1 MTQYGLKIK
10 NFSCGV
16 LYEYNLGVR
25 EYLNYTNAMFA
36 NNLLSYYLVENGL
49 RVSKDGRTRDIICI
63 NFDFGAKSYEETR
76 KKVVKSIEMQLAAN
90 GGEEL
95 DERVVKLRALLNKI
109 DAQKNSYVKKSK
121 EDIRYE
127 FYQNGVNI
135 EYVTRNKDGDITKSE
150 TIHYKMLYRST
161 GKAKA
166 GSCMFIS
173 QRLYQKA
180 HDFIYMGLKMP
191 KDNSPI
197 VEASAYVS
205 LVASAIVDTIKIDPK
220 NILILKDFDSLFKT
234 KVVSIETNEQK
245 ECYAKEINDYTL
257 KNTLFDGQALLDS
270 SIFPPWGNGYV
281 LLRHHMCKTAAFKS
295 NIQMFFRDYF
305 KEQYDDAV
313 VYDMFGNAHKVKDIQ
328 MITTD
333 NAMKWLKFGVS
344 YEYWCQ
350 KVAINHNMFG
360 IVKTAHKSK
369 LGDVQRMSYQM
380 INSLDIAIMDDVTKV
395 SKDYI
400 ISLKRDDKSFLEY
413 LRQNSNFSNDYEVLV
428 ALCEHNPEFK
438 YSEYF
443 RNRKKEIVRTYVK
456 KFRTGKVIQSGD
468 NLVMVGSPY
477 AMLLHA
483 VGENPES
490 DNTLSQREDSIG
502 CYTERFGFDV
512 DIAAFRS
519 PHNGKNNILALHNSY
534 SELIKKYFDIGEQC
548 IAVNCIHTDLQ
559 DRANG
564 CDFDSD
570 SIYCTDEK
578 GIAKYAQ
585 YCYMHYPTIVN
596 NIPKEKNQYSN
607 TMSDYALIDNGLAKS
622 QRAIGES
629 SNLAQLALT
638 YTYNFDDKK
647 YKDYVCIL
655 SVLAQVSIDSAK
667 RRYDIDISKEINRIK
682 KDMDIKEHGYPLFW
696 LSIRRGF
703 KRTKIN
709 HDLVCPMNVLSAIK
723 FGEYPMKHN
732 VLPMDYFFKQHELK
746 EGRRK
751 SRKVEKFIEKYA
763 LSLYCSHMNNDDE
776 YFLLKSN
783 FEEMVEDIGSIYI
796 SKEYVGLMSW
806 LINRAFC
813 VTPNTKGRRHITQST
828 LYKNKSILLKTLYSV
843 NPSNL
848 LAVFSKNL

>member
-1 MTQYGLKIK
+1 MTRYGLKIK

-25 EYLNYTNAMFA
+25 EHLNYTNAMFA
-36 NNLLSYYLVENGL
+36 NNLLSYYLVDNGL
-49 RVSKDGRTRDIICI
+49 KVSKDGRTRDIICI

-76 KKVVKSIEMQLAAN
+76 KKVVNSLDMRLKEN

-95 DERVVKLRALLNKI
+95 DERVIKLRTLLNKI

-121 EDIRYE
+121 EDIRTE
-127 FYQNGVNI
+127 FYQNGVDI
-135 EYVTRNKDGDITKSE
+135 KYVTHDKAGNVKKTE

-180 HDFIYMGLKMP
+180 HDFIYMGMKMP
-191 KDNSPI
+191 KENAPI

-205 LVASAIVDTIKIDPK
+205 LVASAIIDTIKINPR
-220 NILILKDFDSLFKT
+220 NILILEDVDSYFNT
-234 KVVSIETNEQK
+234 KVISIETNKYK
-245 ECYAKEINDYTL
+245 ECYAREIENYEL
-257 KNTLFDGQALLDS
+257 KNTLFDGQALIDE
-270 SIFPPWGNGYV
+270 SIFPEWGNGYI

-295 NIQMFFRDYF
+295 NIQLFF
-305 KEQYDDAV
+305 KEYFGKHYDSAIV
-313 VYDMFGNAHKVKDIQ
+313 IDMFGNEHKAKDIQ

-333 NAMKWLKFGVS
+333 NAMKWLKFDIS
-344 YEYWCQ
+344 YDYWCNR
-350 KVAINHNMFG
+350 VGINDNTFG

-369 LGDVQRMSYQM
+369 LGNVQRMSYQM
-380 INSLDIAIMDDVTKV
+380 INSLDIDIMDDVMDV
-395 SKDYI
+395 SKNYI
-400 ISLKRDDKSFLEY
+400 IQLKKDDNVFLEY
-413 LRQNSNFSNDYEVLV
+413 LSKNANFANDYDVLV
-428 ALCEHNPEFK
+428 ALCEYNPEFR

-443 RNRKKEIVRTYVK
+443 RNRKKEIIRTYIK

-477 AMLLHA
+477 AMLLHS
-483 VGENPES
+483 VGENIEM
-490 DNTLSQREDSIG
+490 DNTLKPRTNSIE
-502 CYTERFGFDV
+502 CYTKRFAADT
-512 DIAAFRS
+512 DLAAFRS
-519 PHNGKNNILALHNSY
+519 PHNGKNNILALHNVS
-534 SELIKKYFDIGEQC
+534 SDKLDRYFEIGQQC
-548 IAVNCIHTDLQ
+548 VAVNCIHTDLQ

-570 SIYCTDEK
+570 SVYCTDE
-578 GIAKYAQ
+578 ISVAQYAKY
-585 YCYMHYPTIVN
+585 CYKEYPTIVN
-596 NIPKEKNQYSN
+596 NIPKEKNQYTNSLI
-607 TMSDYALIDNGLAKS
+607 DYANVDNGLSKS

-638 YTYNFDDKK
+638 YTYNFDESK

-667 RRYDIDISKEINRIK
+667 RRYDIDITKEIGRIK
-682 KDMDIKEHGYPLFW
+682 KDMDIKENKYPQFW
-696 LSIRRGF
+696 LNIRKGF
-703 KRTKIN
+703 SKDKIN
-709 HDLVCPMNVLSAIK
+709 YELKCPMNVLSTVR
-723 FGEYPMKHN
+723 FGEYPMKHSI
-732 VLPMDYFFKQHELK
+732 LPMDYFFKQYELK

-751 SRKVEKFIEKYA
+751 SRKVENFIEKYA

-783 FEEMVEDIGSIYI
+783 FEEMVEDISALYI

-828 LYKNKSILLKTLYSV
+828 LYKNKSILLKTLYSI

-848 LAVFSKNL
+848 FAVFSKNL